1 MGGALLGILCVCA
14 ALAGGVLALAAM
26 LKLAVVVANKAV
38 GSVPAEK
45 EPSRGGIAEWDW
57 DDWDDEEE
65 EDARPA
71 FARGGRKQA
80 IPEPG
85 VLKCVGIVL
94 VTAFAAGL
102 GFVLLGFAAEGVGL
116 RMRREETRFAVALFD
131 LPIVALTLSVML
143 VASLPTGFWRAAMV
157 SFIYGFLLLALA
169 LLCVVLIFTLR
180 VFV

>member
-1 MGGALLGILCVCA
+1 MGGELLGILCVCA
-14 ALAGGVLALAAM
+14 GLAGGVLGLAA
-26 LKLAVVVANKAV
+26 LLRLAAVLANKVV

-45 EPSRGGIAEWDW
+45 APSRGGIAEWDW
-57 DDWDDEEE
+57 DDWDEEE

-71 FARGGRKQA
+71 FARSRKPA

-85 VLKCVGIVL
+85 ILKSVGIVL

-102 GFVLLGFAAEGVGL
+102 GFVLLGFAAEGMGL
-116 RMRREETRFAVALFD
+116 RMGRGDTSFAVALFD

-157 SFIYGFLLLALA
+157 TFIYGFLLLGLGLFCA
-169 LLCVVLIFTLR
+169 VLIFVLR
-180 VFV
+180 VLV